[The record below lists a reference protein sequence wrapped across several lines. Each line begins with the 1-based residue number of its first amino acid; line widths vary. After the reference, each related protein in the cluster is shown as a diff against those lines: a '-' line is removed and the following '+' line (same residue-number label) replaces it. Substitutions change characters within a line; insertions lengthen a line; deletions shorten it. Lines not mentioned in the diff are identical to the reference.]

1 MTRLDKRVAE
11 VTGLSRARIKDLI
24 AQGRVSVDG
33 RVQTKASLKVRVD
46 SAVVVDMPE
55 LRASAL
61 EPQDLGLELLFED
74 EHLVVVVKPHGMVT
88 HPSKGHPDRTLV
100 NGLLFA
106 VDGLSGIGGE
116 ERPGIVHRL
125 DKGTSGVMVAAKSDA
140 AHQGLKDQ
148 FQVHTVER
156 RYRCLVL
163 GVPDLQ
169 AGRIENELGRGTRDR
184 FRWTQVGEGRGR
196 VAVTDWTLLKRYDRA
211 AELECRLHTGRT
223 HQVRVHMSENGW
235 PILGDPLYRDRQN
248 PPPWLQQVLKPV
260 DHQLLHA
267 AVLGFEHPVT
277 GQALRFTVDPPADYL
292 AVLAAL
298 EAGPPE

>member
-11 VTGLSRARIKDLI
+11 DTGLSRARIKDLI
-24 AQGRVSVDG
+24 GQGCVSVDG
-33 RVQTKASLKVRVD
+33 RVQTKASLKVRAD
-46 SAVVVDMPE
+46 SEVVVQMPE
-55 LRASAL
+55 LRASTL
-61 EPQDLGLELLFED
+61 EAQDLGLELLFED
-74 EHLVVVVKPHGMVT
+74 EHLVVLVKPHGMVT
-88 HPSKGHPDRTLV
+88 HPSKGHADRTLV

-106 VDGLSGIGGE
+106 VNGLSGIGGE

-140 AHQGLKDQ
+140 AHQGLKSQ
-148 FQVHTVER
+148 FQVHSVER

-196 VAVTDWTLLKRYDRA
+196 VAITDWRLLKRYGRA
-211 AELECRLHTGRT
+211 SEVECRLQTGRT
-223 HQVRVHMSENGW
+223 HQVRVHMSEKGW

-248 PPPWLQQVLKPV
+248 PPPWLQRVLQPV

-267 AVLGFEHPVT
+267 AVLGFEHPIT
-277 GQALRFTVDPPADYL
+277 SQALRFTVDPPADYL